1 MRARVWVRTLDYLV
15 ESCWLLAIVAVPI
28 FFDTET
34 TRIFEP
40 DKIALFRNIVL
51 VMLVALLLRGLIT
64 LPATLA
70 GAGSPSPAD
79 RERRA
84 GPSDPRLGSEGPVSH
99 GQGGEEGAARPW
111 WRQIVSRN
119 PMLIPVIIFTA
130 IYTLATVH
138 SVLPGIAYW
147 GSYDRMQGL
156 YTWLTYIAFF
166 FVLAYRI
173 RSWPQIERV
182 ISAIVFAS
190 VPVAI
195 YGVMQHL
202 GWDPVQ
208 WGADTRT
215 RVASTLGNA
224 IFIGAYLLMCLP
236 FTAYR
241 FWRAIARFRD
251 GATMTPAVAAPLQT
265 SNGRGRSS
273 NGRSGNGMG
282 RPAGGRTTA
291 SRPAGR
297 SQQRDGT
304 ITISGLP
311 PIVPLIGYA
320 LALMVSF
327 AALYFSGS
335 RGPYYGFL
343 AGSVFVFGLAITLK
357 TANPYPAMGA
367 MVLDIV
373 LVAFPYIVNVLPPVV
388 ALLILLILVVCGVL
402 LALRVVKLHPAL
414 AIAGAAIAILVFVPA
429 VDVVNPAPATAATTA
444 SSTSS
449 ASADAAHLT
458 NPGGADT
465 QVRFF
470 IWQGTKS
477 LVTKG
482 GIGKFLLGYGPES
495 MIYVYA
501 PYYPSGLGHLERSN
515 AAPDRNHDVWLD
527 FIVFSGVIGLL
538 AWLGVLASFAY
549 ALYKAWRRP
558 ITRRA
563 TVVLAA
569 VAGVVV
575 GHLVESSVGIPVVST
590 LMLLWTMFALAA
602 VFYLR
607 PELGAAGLDV
617 VAAAETVAASA
628 SAVTAGASA
637 TMAAGRSGNGRNRG
651 ATATAA
657 RPRRAQPAP
666 PVTRGG
672 SFERLNGR
680 QQGGFL
686 SAILVGLAATVGAGF
701 LFANNVQVVQADA
714 VYKTA
719 QAYDSVGAACLT
731 RAVSPTDP
739 AGQSCPAGQATQQ
752 QILNAAG
759 NAATGQGFI
768 PTAIS
773 LYQQAI
779 SDQPGQD
786 MYYLWLGKAYLDE
799 SRYYQIL
806 KQQADTIA
814 QNPKQPAQ
822 TRQAATQ
829 QSAQALQ
836 NVVQQYQS
844 AEHVLKQAA
853 ALNPYNADHPMNL
866 ARMFT
871 VWALTVDPSQW
882 ANADAYYKK
891 ATGLA
896 LHNGRWWDEWAYAD
910 IRQAAQPGVAPAQ
923 QRAILTHAIAE
934 ANHAA
939 QVDDLLGDAR
949 VYRGDAEQ
957 QLAAITANAARKHS
971 LLVQARDSYV
981 EALKIAGLEVAPHSP
996 AYVLQQLILIDAQ
1009 LGDFKALVTPIQ
1021 APDATGAPATGTPM
1035 TLAYSSTYALNGPTS
1050 PFSVTLQA
1058 ISNTL
1063 RQKGLVK

>member
-40 DKIALFRNIVL
+40 DKIALFRNVVL
-51 VMLVALLLRGLIT
+51 VMLVALLLRGIIT
-64 LPATLA
+64 LPEAWA
-70 GAGSPSPAD
+70 
-79 RERRA
+79 RRA
-84 GPSDPRLGSEGPVSH
+84 PAPVPA
-99 GQGGEEGAARPW
+99 GVATDDGATPVAETARGATRPW
-111 WRQIVSRN
+111 WRRIVSGN
-119 PMLIPVIIFTA
+119 PMLVPVASFTA

-138 SVLPGIAYW
+138 SVLPSISFW

-173 RSWPQIERV
+173 RSWPQVERV

-202 GWDPVQ
+202 GWDPVI

-241 FWRAIARFRD
+241 FWRALERFRGD
-251 GATMTPAVAAPLQT
+251 ATPAPAVVAAPVPAT
-265 SNGRGRSS
+265 NGRGRS
-273 NGRSGNGMG
+273 GNGNGAG
-282 RPAGGRTTA
+282 RPAGGRA
-291 SRPAGR
+291 VQARPAQR
-297 SQQRDGT
+297 SQRRDGT

-367 MVLDIV
+367 MGLDIILYV
-373 LVAFPYIVNVLPPVV
+373 FPDIVNVLPPVV

-402 LALRVVKLHPAL
+402 LALRVVKPHPAL
-414 AIAGAAIAILVFVPA
+414 AIAGIAIAILVFVPA
-429 VDVVNPAPATAATTA
+429 VDVVVPTPAAASATPA
-444 SSTSS
+444 TSS
-449 ASADAAHLT
+449 ASADAAHLS
-458 NPGGADT
+458 NLGGADT

-482 GIGKFLLGYGPES
+482 GIDKFLLGYGPES

-515 AAPDRNHDVWLD
+515 AAPDRNHDQWLD

-549 ALYKAWRRP
+549 VFYKAWRRP

-575 GHLVESSVGIPVVST
+575 GNSVEASVGIPVVST

-607 PELGAAGLDV
+607 PELGATGLGV
-617 VAAAETVAASA
+617 VAAAEAVAASA
-628 SAVTAGASA
+628 SGVSAGASA
-637 TMAAGRSGNGRNRG
+637 AAAAGRAGNSRNRG

-657 RPRRAQPAP
+657 RPRRAQAAP
-666 PVTRGG
+666 PVARGG

-680 QQGGFL
+680 QQGGL
-686 SAILVGLAATVGAGF
+686 LVAIVIGIIAIVGAGA

-719 QAYDSVGAACLT
+719 QGYDSAGTACLT
-731 RAVSPTDP
+731 HVATPTDP
-739 AGQSCPAGQATQQ
+739 SGQSCPYAGATAAKPQ
-752 QILNAAG
+752 QILAAAG
-759 NAATGQGFI
+759 APNTPYTQSGQGFI
-768 PTAIS
+768 PFAIG

-779 SDQPGQD
+779 SDQPSQD

-799 SRYYQIL
+799 AKYYQIL
-806 KQQADTIA
+806 GQKAGMVA
-814 QNPKQPAQ
+814 QF
-822 TRQAATQ
+822 
-829 QSAQALQ
+829 
-836 NVVQQYQS
+836 QS

-853 ALNPYNADHPMNL
+853 ALNRYNADHPMNL
-866 ARMFT
+866 ARMFSY
-871 VWALTVDPSQW
+871 WAQTIDPSQW
-882 ANADAYYKK
+882 KNADAYYKK

-896 LHNGRWWDEWAYAD
+896 LHNGRWWDEWASSD
-910 IRQAAQPGVAPAQ
+910 MQQAARIGIEPAQ
-923 QRAILTHAIAE
+923 QRAILTQAIYA

-957 QLAAITANAARKHS
+957 QLAAVTTTAAAQKRR
-971 LLVQARDSYV
+971 LLVRARDSYV
-981 EALKIAGLEVAPHSP
+981 EALKIAGFEKHSS
-996 AYVLQQLILIDAQ
+996 AEVLQRLIAADAT
-1009 LGDFKALVTPIQ
+1009 LGDYKALVTPLR
-1021 APDATGAPATGTPM
+1021 APDANGAPATGTPM
-1035 TLAYSSTYALNGPTS
+1035 TLAYSSTYALDGPAS

>member
-15 ESCWLLAIVAVPI
+15 ESCWLLTIVAVPI

-40 DKIALFRNIVL
+40 DKIALFRNVVL
-51 VMLVALLLRGLIT
+51 VMLVVLLLRGLIT
-64 LPATLA
+64 LPAALA
-70 GAGSPSPAD
+70 RTGSPSPAV

-84 GPSDPRLGSEGPVSH
+84 GPSDPRLGSEGPVIH
-99 GQGGEEGAARPW
+99 GQGGEGETTRGAARPW
-111 WRQIVSRN
+111 WRQIVARN
-119 PMLIPVIIFTA
+119 PMLVPVIIFTA

-138 SVLPGIAYW
+138 SVLPGIAFW

-202 GWDPVQ
+202 GWDPVV

-241 FWRAIARFRD
+241 FWRAIERFRD
-251 GATMTPAVAAPLQT
+251 NATIAPAVAAPVQT

-282 RPAGGRTTA
+282 RPASGRATA

-297 SQQRDGT
+297 SPQRDGT

-320 LALMVSF
+320 LVLMVSF

-367 MVLDIV
+367 MGLDIV
-373 LVAFPYIVNVLPPVV
+373 LYVFPDIVNVLPPVV
-388 ALLILLILVVCGVL
+388 ALLILLVLVVCGVL
-402 LALRVVKLHPAL
+402 LALRVVKPHPAL
-414 AIAGAAIAILVFVPA
+414 AIAGVAIAILVFVPA

-458 NPGGADT
+458 NLGGADT
-465 QVRFF
+465 QVRIF

-549 ALYKAWRRP
+549 VLYKAWRRP

-602 VFYLR
+602 VFCLR
-607 PELGAAGLDV
+607 PELGATGLGV

-637 TMAAGRSGNGRNRG
+637 TVAAGRSGNGRNRG

-657 RPRRAQPAP
+657 RPHRAQPAP
-666 PVTRGG
+666 PVARGG

-680 QQGGFL
+680 QQGGL
-686 SAILVGLAATVGAGF
+686 LAAIVVGLIAIVGAGA

-719 QAYDSVGAACLT
+719 QGYDSAGTACLT
-731 RAVSPTDP
+731 HVATPTDP
-739 AGQSCPAGQATQQ
+739 SGLSCPYAGSTTAQPQ
-752 QILNAAG
+752 QILAAAG
-759 NAATGQGFI
+759 APNTPYTQSGQGFI
-768 PTAIS
+768 PFAIG

-779 SDQPGQD
+779 SDQPSQD

-799 SRYYQIL
+799 AKYYQIL
-806 KQQADTIA
+806 
-814 QNPKQPAQ
+814 
-822 TRQAATQ
+822 RQKAGMVTQ
-829 QSAQALQ
+829 F
-836 NVVQQYQS
+836 QS

-853 ALNPYNADHPMNL
+853 ALNRYNADHPMNL

-871 VWALTVDPSQW
+871 YWALTIDPSQW
-882 ANADAYYKK
+882 TNADAYYKK

-896 LHNGRWWDEWAYAD
+896 LHNGRWWDEWASSD
-910 IRQAAQPGVAPAQ
+910 MQQAAQPGLAPAQ
-923 QRAILTHAIAE
+923 QRAILKQAIYA
-934 ANHAA
+934 ANHAC

-957 QLAAITANAARKHS
+957 QLAAITINAAQKHH

-981 EALKIAGLEVAPHSP
+981 EALKIAGFEIKGHSP
-996 AYVLQQLILIDAQ
+996 AEVLQRLISADAA
-1009 LGDFKALVTPIQ
+1009 LGDYKALVTPLQ
-1021 APDATGAPATGTPM
+1021 APDANGATGTPM
-1035 TLAYSSTYALNGPTS
+1035 TLAYSSTYALDGPTS

>member
-1 MRARVWVRTLDYLV
+1 MRARVWIRTLDYLV

-40 DKIALFRNIVL
+40 DKIALFRNVVL
-51 VMLVALLLRGLIT
+51 VMLVALLLRGIIT
-64 LPATLA
+64 LPEAWA
-70 GAGSPSPAD
+70 
-79 RERRA
+79 RRA
-84 GPSDPRLGSEGPVSH
+84 PAPVPV
-99 GQGGEEGAARPW
+99 GVATDDGATPVAETARGATRPW
-111 WRQIVSRN
+111 WRRIVSGN
-119 PMLIPVIIFTA
+119 PMLVPVAIFTA

-138 SVLPGIAYW
+138 SVLPGISFW

-173 RSWPQIERV
+173 RSWPQVERV

-202 GWDPVQ
+202 GWDPVI

-241 FWRAIARFRD
+241 FWRALERFRGD
-251 GATMTPAVAAPLQT
+251 ATPAPAPAVVAAPVPAT
-265 SNGRGRSS
+265 NGRGRS
-273 NGRSGNGMG
+273 GNGNGNGAG
-282 RPAGGRTTA
+282 RPAGGRA
-291 SRPAGR
+291 AQARPAQR
-297 SQQRDGT
+297 SRQRDGT

-367 MVLDIV
+367 MVLDII

-388 ALLILLILVVCGVL
+388 ALLILLILVVCFVL

-414 AIAGAAIAILVFVPA
+414 AIAGAAIVILVFVPA
-429 VDVVNPAPATAATTA
+429 VDVVAPAPATAAATA
-444 SSTSS
+444 SAVSS

-482 GIGKFLLGYGPES
+482 GIGKFFLGYGPES
-495 MIYVYA
+495 MIYVYS

-549 ALYKAWRRP
+549 ALYKTWRRP

-569 VAGVVV
+569 VVGVVA
-575 GHLVESSVGIPVVST
+575 GHLVEASVGIPVVST

-617 VAAAETVAASA
+617 VTAAETVAASA
-628 SAVTAGASA
+628 VGAPTVTVGAGAAVA
-637 TMAAGRSGNGRNRG
+637 TGRTGNGRTGNTGNGRNRG

-657 RPRRAQPAP
+657 RPRRAQPSP
-666 PVTRGG
+666 PVAQGG

-680 QQGGFL
+680 QRGGVL
-686 SAILVGLAATVGAGF
+686 AAIVVGLVATVGASV
-701 LFANNVQVVQADA
+701 LFANNVQLVQADA

-719 QAYDSVGAACLT
+719 QGYDSAGTACLT
-731 RAVSPTDP
+731 HVAAPTDP
-739 AGQSCPAGQATQQ
+739 SGLSCPYAGATAAKPQ
-752 QILNAAG
+752 QILAAAG
-759 NAATGQGFI
+759 APNTPYTQSGQGFI
-768 PTAIS
+768 PFAIG

-779 SDQPGQD
+779 SDQPSQD

-799 SRYYQIL
+799 AKYYQIL
-806 KQQADTIA
+806 VSLG
-814 QNPKQPAQ
+814 Q
-822 TRQAATQ
+822 TANKANMVTQ
-829 QSAQALQ
+829 F
-836 NVVQQYQS
+836 QS

-871 VWALTVDPSQW
+871 YWALTIDPSQW
-882 ANADAYYKK
+882 AYADAYYKIG
-891 ATGLA
+891 THIT
-896 LHNGRWWDEWAYAD
+896 LHNGRFWDEWAYAD
-910 IRQAAQPGVAPAQ
+910 IQQAARPGLALSQ
-923 QRAILTHAIAE
+923 QRAILTRAIGE
-934 ANHAA
+934 ANHAC

-957 QLAAITANAARKHS
+957 ELAAITTNVTQKRR

-981 EALKIAGLEVAPHSP
+981 EALKIAGFEKHSS
-996 AYVLQQLILIDAQ
+996 AEVLQRLISLDAE
-1009 LGDFKALVTPIQ
+1009 LGNYKALVTPLQ
-1021 APDATGAPATGTPM
+1021 APDANGAPATGTPM
-1035 TLAYSSTYALNGPTS
+1035 TLAYSSTYALDGPAS
-1050 PFSVTLQA
+1050 PFSATLQA

-1063 RQKGLVK
+1063 RQQGRVK

>member
-70 GAGSPSPAD
+70 RRAPVGAGSPSPAD

-99 GQGGEEGAARPW
+99 GQGGEGEAARGAARPW

-119 PMLIPVIIFTA
+119 PMLIPVAIFTA

-138 SVLPGIAYW
+138 SVLPGIAFW

-173 RSWPQIERV
+173 RAWPQIERV

-202 GWDPVQ
+202 HWDPVQ
-208 WGADTRT
+208 WGADTSI

-241 FWRAIARFRD
+241 FWRALERFRD
-251 GATMTPAVAAPLQT
+251 AATMAPAVAVPMQT

-273 NGRSGNGMG
+273 NGRSGNSMG
-282 RPAGGRTTA
+282 RPAASRATA

-297 SQQRDGT
+297 PPQRDGT

-320 LALMVSF
+320 LVLMVSF

-367 MVLDIV
+367 MGLDIILYV
-373 LVAFPYIVNVLPPVV
+373 FPDIVNVLPPVV

-402 LALRVVKLHPAL
+402 LALRVVKPHPAL
-414 AIAGAAIAILVFVPA
+414 AIAGIAIAILVFVPA
-429 VDVVNPAPATAATTA
+429 VDVVVPTPAAASATPA
-444 SSTSS
+444 TSS
-449 ASADAAHLT
+449 ASADAAHRSNL
-458 NPGGADT
+458 GGADT

-482 GIGKFLLGYGPES
+482 GIDKFLLGYGPES

-515 AAPDRNHDVWLD
+515 AAPDRNHDQWLD

-549 ALYKAWRRP
+549 VFYKAWRRP

-575 GHLVESSVGIPVVST
+575 GNSVEASVGIPVVST

-607 PELGAAGLDV
+607 PELGATGLGV
-617 VAAAETVAASA
+617 VAAAEAVAASA
-628 SAVTAGASA
+628 SGVSAGASA
-637 TMAAGRSGNGRNRG
+637 AAAAGRAGNSRNRG

-657 RPRRAQPAP
+657 RPRRAQAAP
-666 PVTRGG
+666 PVARGG

-680 QQGGFL
+680 QQGGL
-686 SAILVGLAATVGAGF
+686 LVAIVIGIIAIVGAGA

-719 QAYDSVGAACLT
+719 QGYDSAGTACLT
-731 RAVSPTDP
+731 HVATPTDP
-739 AGQSCPAGQATQQ
+739 SGQSCPYAGATAAKPQ
-752 QILNAAG
+752 QILAAAG
-759 NAATGQGFI
+759 APNTPYTQSGQGFI
-768 PTAIS
+768 PFAIG

-779 SDQPGQD
+779 SDQPSQD

-799 SRYYQIL
+799 AKYYQIL
-806 KQQADTIA
+806 GQKAGMVA
-814 QNPKQPAQ
+814 QF
-822 TRQAATQ
+822 
-829 QSAQALQ
+829 
-836 NVVQQYQS
+836 QS

-853 ALNPYNADHPMNL
+853 ALNRYNADHPMNL
-866 ARMFT
+866 ARMFSY
-871 VWALTVDPSQW
+871 WAQTIDPSQW
-882 ANADAYYKK
+882 KNADAYYKK

-896 LHNGRWWDEWAYAD
+896 LHNGRWWDEWASSD
-910 IRQAAQPGVAPAQ
+910 MQQAARIGIEPAQ
-923 QRAILTHAIAE
+923 QRAILTQAIYA

-957 QLAAITANAARKHS
+957 QLAAVTTTAAAQKRR
-971 LLVQARDSYV
+971 LLVRARDSYV
-981 EALKIAGLEVAPHSP
+981 EALKIAGFEKHSS
-996 AYVLQQLILIDAQ
+996 AAVLQRLIAADAT
-1009 LGDFKALVTPIQ
+1009 LGDYKALVTPLR
-1021 APDATGAPATGTPM
+1021 APDANGAPATGTPM
-1035 TLAYSSTYALNGPTS
+1035 TLAYSSTYALDGPAS

>member
-64 LPATLA
+64 LPAALA

-79 RERRA
+79 RER
-84 GPSDPRLGSEGPVSH
+84 GQGSEGDSAD
-99 GQGGEEGAARPW
+99 GATAETARGAARPW
-111 WRQIVSRN
+111 WRRALTRD
-119 PMLIPVIIFTA
+119 PMLVPVIIFTA

-138 SVLPGIAYW
+138 SVLPGIAFW

-173 RSWPQIERV
+173 RAWPQIERV

-202 GWDPVQ
+202 GWDPVV
-208 WGADTRT
+208 WGADTHT

-241 FWRAIARFRD
+241 FWRAIERFRD
-251 GATMTPAVAAPLQT
+251 NTTIAPAIAAPLQT

-273 NGRSGNGMG
+273 NGMG
-282 RPAGGRTTA
+282 RPAAGRTTA

-297 SQQRDGT
+297 SPQRDGT

-320 LALMVSF
+320 LVLMVSF

-429 VDVVNPAPATAATTA
+429 VDVVNSPPATAAATA
-444 SSTSS
+444 SSTSSSS

-590 LMLLWTMFALAA
+590 LMLLWTTFALAA

-617 VAAAETVAASA
+617 VAAAETVAASVGVPA
-628 SAVTAGASA
+628 ATGA
-637 TMAAGRSGNGRNRG
+637 TVAAGRSGNGRNRG
-651 ATATAA
+651 ATATTT
-657 RPRRAQPAP
+657 RPRRAQAAP
-666 PVTRGG
+666 PVARGG

-686 SAILVGLAATVGAGF
+686 GAILVGLAATVGACF

-779 SDQPGQD
+779 SDQPSQD

-799 SRYYQIL
+799 SRYYLIL

-871 VWALTVDPSQW
+871 SWALYIDPSQW

-910 IRQAAQPGVAPAQ
+910 IQQAARPGIALAQ
-923 QRAILTHAIAE
+923 QRTVLTHAIAE
-934 ANHAA
+934 ANHAC

-957 QLAAITANAARKHS
+957 QLAAITTNATQKHS
-971 LLVQARDSYV
+971 LLVRARDSYV
-981 EALKIAGLEVAPHSP
+981 EALKIGGFEVAGHSP
-996 AYVLQQLILIDAQ
+996 AQVLQRLISIDAE
-1009 LGDFKALVTPIQ
+1009 LGDFKALVTPLQ
-1021 APDATGAPATGTPM
+1021 APDANGAPATGTPM

>member
-64 LPATLA
+64 LPATLV

-84 GPSDPRLGSEGPVSH
+84 GPSAAAEGPVSH
-99 GQGGEEGAARPW
+99 GPGGEGETDGAAARPW
-111 WRQIVSRN
+111 WRRAPTRD
-119 PMLIPVIIFTA
+119 PMLVPVIIFTA

-138 SVLPGIAYW
+138 SVLPGIAFW

-166 FVLAYRI
+166 FVLAYSI
-173 RSWPQIERV
+173 RSWPQVERV

-241 FWRAIARFRD
+241 FWRAIERFRD
-251 GATMTPAVAAPLQT
+251 NATIAPAVAAPLQA
-265 SNGRGRSS
+265 SNGSGRSS

-282 RPAGGRTTA
+282 RPAAGRTTA

-304 ITISGLP
+304 ITITGLP

-320 LALMVSF
+320 LVLMVSF

-414 AIAGAAIAILVFVPA
+414 AIAGVAIAILVFVPA

-482 GIGKFLLGYGPES
+482 GIGKFLLGYGPET
-495 MIYVYA
+495 MIYVYS

-558 ITRRA
+558 ITPRA

-607 PELGAAGLDV
+607 PELGATGLDV

-628 SAVTAGASA
+628 SAVTTGTSA

-657 RPRRAQPAP
+657 RPRRPQPAP
-666 PVTRGG
+666 PVARGG

-686 SAILVGLAATVGAGF
+686 GAILIGIIAVVGSGA
-701 LFANNVQVVQADA
+701 LFYNNVQVVQADA
-714 VYKTA
+714 VYKNA

-739 AGQSCPAGQATQQ
+739 SGQSCPAGQATQQ

-759 NAATGQGFI
+759 NANTGQGFI

-779 SDQPGQD
+779 SDQSSQD

-799 SRYYQIL
+799 AKYYQIL
-806 KQQADTIA
+806 GQKANMVA
-814 QNPKQPAQ
+814 QF
-822 TRQAATQ
+822 
-829 QSAQALQ
+829 
-836 NVVQQYQS
+836 QS

-866 ARMFT
+866 ARMFSY
-871 VWALTVDPSQW
+871 WALPVDPTQW

-896 LHNGRWWDEWAYAD
+896 LHNGRWWDEWASSD
-910 IRQAAQPGVAPAQ
+910 MQQAARTGIEPAQ
-923 QRAILTHAIAE
+923 QRAVLTQAIYA

-957 QLAAITANAARKHS
+957 QLAAITTNAAPKHR

-981 EALKIAGLEVAPHSP
+981 EALKVAGFEKFSP
-996 AYVLQQLILIDAQ
+996 PQVLQRLISSDAT
-1009 LGDFKALVTPIQ
+1009 LGDFKALVTLLQ
-1021 APDATGAPATGTPM
+1021 APDATGAPATGTPI